1 MERSET
7 NEPMAEGPVAIVGY
21 MGSGKS
27 TVGRIVA
34 EVLRWEFLD
43 LDQAVANRANLSI
56 PEIFETSGE
65 PFFRD
70 LERQEL
76 LAALGGPKDRVVACG
91 GGVVIDP
98 RNRARLLEVATVFL
112 WEDADVLYH
121 RTRGPGRPLR
131 GVSYE
136 DFARRYAERLPYYLE
151 VASLQ
156 IEPHNRPP
164 LRVADE
170 ILEWIRGT

>member
-1 MERSET
+1 M
-7 NEPMAEGPVAIVGY
+7 AIVGY

-34 EVLRWEFLD
+34 GELGWVFVD
-43 LDQAVANRANLSI
+43 LDHAVAERANLSI
-56 PEIFETSGE
+56 PEIFDLLGE
-65 PFFRD
+65 PHFRD

-76 LAALGGPKDRVVACG
+76 LHALDGPKEQVIACG

-98 RNRARLLEVATVFL
+98 RNRPRLMEIPTVFL
-112 WEDADVLYH
+112 WEDADVLYR

-131 GVSYE
+131 GTNFE

-151 VASLQ
+151 VAALPL
-156 IEPHNRPP
+156 EPDNRPP
-164 LRVADE
+164 RRVADE
-170 ILEWIRGT
+170 IIEWLRGA